1 MTNTY
6 NSTRTQMAKQF
17 VEKAFKDCPRGEYIK
32 KLIKFLTVKHREDPV
47 VYNIEP
53 LGGEKLLSLAWVIK
67 GICYTI
73 HIPHVYYVGGKDEWR
88 SNNKDAIVISV
99 YYHIPGADLRVFPV
113 NESGEFTYRV
123 EDTDKVPAFTP
134 WFTGP
139 ATGADLVKILNCEFH
154 NSYQVVERVWLV
166 PQNLESSPEI
176 FGGLPEFIDY
186 WLGQVRC
193 EQSRKLEERRRQEL
207 RKAKEKYAE
216 LSKLLED

>member
-17 VEKAFKDCPRGEYIK
+17 IEKAYEDCPRTEYIK

-73 HIPHVYYVGGKDEWR
+73 HIPHVYYVGGKDAWR
-88 SNNKDAIVISV
+88 SNDKDAIVIRV
-99 YYHIPGADLRVFPV
+99 YYHIPGTALRVFPI
-113 NESGEFTYRV
+113 NESEEVTYRV
-123 EDTDKVPAFTP
+123 EGTGEAHKFTP
-134 WFTGP
+134 RFTGP
-139 ATGADLVKILNCEFH
+139 ATDADLVKILNCELH
-154 NSYQVVERVWLV
+154 TSYQVVERVWLV
-166 PQNLESSPEI
+166 PQLLESSPEI
-176 FGGLPEFIDY
+176 FGGLTEFIDY
-186 WLGQVRC
+186 WLERVRR
-193 EQSRKLEERRRQEL
+193 EQARKLEESRRQEL
-207 RKAKEKYAE
+207 QKAKEKYAE